1 MSPAVRRAL
10 AAALVCW
17 AAQAGAQ
24 GAATRDGFT
33 TAIRG
38 IQEAFVGE
46 RFDRVEAL
54 HDENVG
60 RRTEDGTPMVE
71 AFEYA
76 FDAMFSTHALPR
88 LEGAFADWK
97 AAVPASRLR
106 PIAEAFMWQQ
116 RAQRAHGA
124 WCKPLDPAGR
134 PLAEKYLARAQAAL
148 AEADAAASPLWFSAA
163 LRVAGSRR
171 DTNDQLDRLLDRGSA
186 AHPGYLPMYW
196 ARGRFMLP
204 PWAKDYDGFDT
215 FARTR
220 ASAGIGSGA
229 TAYALMYVAVAR
241 STCHA
246 FLEETGVSWQQM
258 KLGLEELVRS
268 RSADWNWNLLGTFAC
283 RFRDAET
290 TRKVLERLGPAA
302 RLDIWTSGQSTESC
316 KVMAR
321 GGRAPPRGDDRAELT
336 GVKVG
341 RSGGFLYF
349 R

>member
-1 MSPAVRRAL
+1 VSPAVRRAL
-10 AAALVCW
+10 AAALACW
-17 AAQAGAQ
+17 AAHAGAQ
-24 GAATRDGFT
+24 DAVTREGFAA
-33 TAIRG
+33 AIRE
-38 IQEAFVGE
+38 IQQAFIAE

-54 HDENVG
+54 HGENVG
-60 RRTEDGTPMVE
+60 RRTEDGTSMVE

-76 FDAMFSTHALPR
+76 FDAMFSAHALPR
-88 LEGAFADWK
+88 LEGALTDWK
-97 AAVPASRLR
+97 AAAPASRLR

-134 PLAEKYLARAQAAL
+134 PLAEKYLGRAQAAL

-163 LRVAGSRR
+163 LRVAGSRG
-171 DTNDQLDRLLDRGSA
+171 DTTDQLDRLLDRGAA

-229 TAYALMYVAVAR
+229 TSYALMYVTVAR
-241 STCHA
+241 STCHS

-258 KLGLEELVRS
+258 KLGLEELARS
-268 RSADWNWNLLGTFAC
+268 RGADWNWNLLGTFAC
-283 RFRDAET
+283 RFRDVEA
-290 TRKVLERLGPAA
+290 TRRVLERLGPAA
-302 RLDIWTSGQSTESC
+302 RLDIFTSGQSTESC
-316 KVMAR
+316 RLMAR
-321 GGRAPPRGDDRAELT
+321 GERAPPRHEERAELT

-341 RSGGFLYF
+341 GSGAFLYF